1 MSIAYIALGSNLGD
15 KEANLR
21 QALKMLL
28 VKGLQIRS
36 VSSFLKLNLMVLQT
50 NLNLLT
56 LLLV

>member
-36 VSSFLKLNLMVLQT
+36 VSSFLDRKSV
-50 NLNLLT
+50 
-56 LLLV
+56 V

>member
-28 VKGLQIRS
+28 VMRLE
-36 VSSFLKLNLMVLQT
+36 
-50 NLNLLT
+50 LLF
-56 LLLV
+56 VV

>member
-28 VKGLQIRS
+28 VKGDGLS
-36 VSSFLKLNLMVLQT
+36 HLSPLQT
-50 NLNLLT
+50 PPRSPRSHHP
-56 LLLV
+56 